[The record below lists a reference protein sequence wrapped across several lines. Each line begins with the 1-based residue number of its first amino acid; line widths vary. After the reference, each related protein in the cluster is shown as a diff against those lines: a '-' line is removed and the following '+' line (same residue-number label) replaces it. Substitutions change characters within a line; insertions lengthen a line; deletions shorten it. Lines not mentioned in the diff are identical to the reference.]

1 MWGLDR
7 LAAQATPVGA
17 PPPRRDYSPAP
28 RRPYPGGGPGPLP
41 PRPGLPTRTSSLSL
55 LNSPAS
61 SSTSLP
67 STARVA
73 NGAGRKRQGN
83 GGAPPPDVPDPL
95 QVLESILGGPPRKP
109 VTAKWNAETAPT
121 ERPDEVVEQIDFGGL
136 SLHEFAVAD
145 VADSRH
151 SSSVH
156 TYSAQSVEECMCF
169 SILASVLECSCCLQ
183 TIVKR
188 TNLRTSTS
196 RY

>member
-7 LAAQATPVGA
+7 LAAQATPSGT

-61 SSTSLP
+61 SSASLP
-67 STARVA
+67 STARIP
-73 NGAGRKRQGN
+73 NGAGRRRQGT
-83 GGAPPPDVPDPL
+83 GGPPPPDIPDPL

-109 VTAKWNAETAPT
+109 VAAKGDSQTAAVD
-121 ERPDEVVEQIDFGGL
+121 RPDEIVEEIDFGGL
-136 SLHEFAVAD
+136 SLHEFATAD
-145 VADSRH
+145 AAGSRH

-156 TYSAQSVEECMCF
+156 TYSAQSVEECMCSAALVVIYEYSF
-169 SILASVLECSCCLQ
+169 CLQ
-183 TIVKR
+183 MIVKR
-188 TNLRTSTS
+188 TNLRIFTS